1 MSLISITHDEP
12 YARTESMRM
21 VEGKLLK
28 ARVKGIHVN
37 EIREMRL
44 VDVAFNK
51 KIFKCYMDCV
61 TGSLYDIKTKECL
74 SSANLKITQVKQ

>member
-1 MSLISITHDEP
+1 
-12 YARTESMRM
+12 MRM

-44 VDVAFNK
+44 VDVAFK
-51 KIFKCYMDCV
+51 RKIFKCYMDCV
-61 TGSLYDIKTKECL
+61 TGSLYDVKTKECL
-74 SSANLKITQVKQ
+74 SSTNLKITQVKQ